1 MVLSLYLCYGIF
13 LGVLMS
19 KGTYR
24 PDSFKT
30 NFDNLTTWEKA
41 KRFVLMM
48 SCFVPTGLILLLKYN
63 LTYKSI
69 YLNFFLE
76 YDFGGFILG
85 FCLTYLLPIV

>member
-1 MVLSLYLCYGIF
+1 
-13 LGVLMS
+13 MS

-30 NFDNLTTWEKA
+30 NFDNLTICEKA
-41 KRFVLMM
+41 KRFLLMM
-48 SCFVPTGLILLLKYN
+48 CCFVPTGLILLLKYK

-76 YDFGGFILG
+76 YNFGGFILG
-85 FCLTYLLPIV
+85 FCLIYLQPIV